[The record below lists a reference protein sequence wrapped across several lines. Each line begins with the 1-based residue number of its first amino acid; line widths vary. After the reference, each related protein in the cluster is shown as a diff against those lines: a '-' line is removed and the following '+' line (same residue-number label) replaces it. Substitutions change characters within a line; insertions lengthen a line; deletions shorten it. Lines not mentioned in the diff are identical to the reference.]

1 MNQTTQEQAPPV
13 WTRLDQIHRTGIQ
26 YIEDRRNGIVTSLL
40 TPWKKFDEIGMGGL
54 EWGTITTIGGRSG
67 DGKTTILLQITRN
80 LHKLNPDKDFAIL
93 DFQFEMTSEKTALR
107 EFAAISHRSIK
118 QLGSADNNTIDIQ
131 TVESL
136 IAYMNQHKH
145 RDIYQVD
152 KKMTVPMIKKTIYD
166 FYKAVQKPFVV
177 TIDHSY
183 LVQVGDE
190 KSELA
195 MLHNLGSMM
204 TELKKSMPV
213 LFIVLSQMKRD
224 VEDQLRRTPGRAGNF
239 PTSSD
244 FYGGDALYNHSDIM
258 IAIDRPFQ
266 KNVRP
271 YGPQQFLV
279 EPEHVVFHVLK
290 ARDGAP
296 DKILFFE
303 ADYAKMEL
311 KECPPPPQ
319 GKNNNSPFTPKP

>member
-1 MNQTTQEQAPPV
+1 MSSQFIPK
-13 WTRLDQIHRTGIQ
+13 WTRLDNLHRKGIQ
-26 YIEDRRNGIVTSLL
+26 YMIDRKEDRVKSLK
-40 TPWKKFDEIGMGGL
+40 TPWAKLDDIGMGGL

-67 DGKTTILLQITRN
+67 DGKTAIMLQITRN
-80 LHKLNPDKDFAIL
+80 LHQLNPTEDFAIL

-107 EFAAISHRSIK
+107 EFSAFTRKSIK
-118 QLGSADNNTIDIQ
+118 ELGSVHAKIDDATLKALHQ
-131 TVESL
+131 YTE
-136 IAYMNQHKH
+136 YHKD

-152 KKMTVPMIKKTIYD
+152 NKMTVPQIKQQIVE
-166 FYKAVQKPFVV
+166 FYRMVKKPIVV

-190 KSELA
+190 KSELG

-204 TELKKSMPV
+204 TELKKSLPV

-224 VEDQLRRTPGRAGNF
+224 VEDQLRRQPGRAGNY

-258 IAIDRPFQ
+258 IAIDRPYQ
-266 KNVRP
+266 KGVVP
-271 YGPQQFLV
+271 YGPQEFNVGPQ
-279 EPEHVVFHVLK
+279 HVVLHVLK

-296 DKILFFE
+296 DKMLFFE
-303 ADYAKMEL
+303 GDFANMQL
-311 KECPPPPQ
+311 KECPPPPC
-319 GKNNNSPFTPKP
+319 NKPVFKSNP

>member
-1 MNQTTQEQAPPV
+1 MTPTNKPEEV
-13 WTRLDQIHRTGIQ
+13 WTRLDALHKRGIE
-26 YIEDRRNGIVTSLL
+26 YIIDRKEGKVTSLK
-40 TPWKKFDEIGMGGL
+40 TPWRKFDDIGMGGL

-67 DGKTTILLQITRN
+67 DGKTAILLQITRN
-80 LHKLNPDKDFAIL
+80 LHKLNSDKDFAIL
-93 DFQFEMTSEKTALR
+93 DFQFEMTAEKTAMR
-107 EFAAISHRSIK
+107 EFAAFTHKSIK
-118 QLGSADNNTIDIQ
+118 ELGSVVRDIDDATIDQ
-131 TVESL
+131 L
-136 IAYMNQHKH
+136 KAYSQFHQH

-152 KKMTVPMIKKTIYD
+152 RKMTVPQIRKTIVD
-166 FYKAVQKPFVV
+166 FYRKFNKPVIV

-204 TELKKSMPV
+204 TELKKHLPC

-224 VEDQLRRTPGRAGNF
+224 VEDILRRTPGKAGNY

-258 IAIDRPFQ
+258 IAIDRPYQ
-266 KNVRP
+266 KNVVP
-271 YGPQQFLV
+271 YGPQEFMV
-279 EPEHVVFHVLK
+279 GPNHVVLHVLK
-290 ARDGAP
+290 ARDGSP
-296 DKILFFE
+296 DKMLFFE

-311 KECPPPPQ
+311 RECPPP
-319 GKNNNSPFTPKP
+319 NCNKPIFKPNP

>member
-1 MNQTTQEQAPPV
+1 MSNELKPKEL
-13 WTRLDQIHRTGIQ
+13 WTRLDVLHKQGID
-26 YIEDRRNGIVTSLL
+26 YMVKRKAGLVTSLK
-40 TPWKKFDEIGMGGL
+40 TPWQKFDDIGMGGL

-67 DGKTTILLQITRN
+67 DGKTAILLQITRN
-80 LHKLNPDKDFAIL
+80 LHALNPQEEFAIL
-93 DFQFEMTSEKTALR
+93 DFQFEMTAEKTALR
-107 EFAAISHRSIK
+107 EFSSYTKKSIK
-118 QLGSADNNTIDIQ
+118 QLGSAIGTIDQSTIDLLRSYSD
-131 TVESL
+131 V
-136 IAYMNQHKH
+136 HKD
-145 RDIYQVD
+145 RDIYQID
-152 KKMTVPMIKKTIYD
+152 QKMTVPMIKRNIVE
-166 FYKAVQKPFVV
+166 FYRKVQKPVVV

-204 TELKKSMPV
+204 TELKKSMPC

-224 VEDQLRRTPGRAGNF
+224 MEDQLRRTPGRAGNY

-266 KNVRP
+266 KGVVP
-271 YGPQQFLV
+271 YGPQEFNVL
-279 EPEHVVFHVLK
+279 PHHVILHVLK

-296 DKILFFE
+296 DKLLFFE
-303 ADYAKMEL
+303 GDFANMTL
-311 KECPPPPQ
+311 SECSPPPC
-319 GKNNNSPFTPKP
+319 NKPVFKQSNP

>member
-1 MNQTTQEQAPPV
+1 MSKEFTPK
-13 WTRLDQIHRTGIQ
+13 WTRLDTLHRKGIN
-26 YIEDRRNGIVTSLL
+26 YMLDRRDGKIKSLK
-40 TPWKKFDEIGMGGL
+40 TPWAKFDDIGMGGL
-54 EWGTITTIGGRSG
+54 EWGTILTIGGRSG
-67 DGKTTILLQITRN
+67 DGKTAIMLQITRN
-80 LHKLNPDKDFAIL
+80 LHKLNPTEDFAVL

-107 EFAAISHRSIK
+107 EFSAFAKKSIK
-118 QLGSADNNTIDIQ
+118 ELGSVQQKVSDSTIDA
-131 TVESL
+131 L
-136 IAYMNQHKH
+136 KAYMEYHKH

-152 KKMTVPMIKKTIYD
+152 QKMTVPMIKQQVYEFCK
-166 FYKAVQKPFVV
+166 FVNKPVVV

-190 KSELA
+190 KSELG

-204 TELKKSMPV
+204 TELKKSLPV

-224 VEDQLRRTPGRAGNF
+224 VEDQLRRQPGRAGNF

-266 KNVRP
+266 KGVYP
-271 YGPQQFLV
+271 YGPQEFDV
-279 EPEHVVFHVLK
+279 GPEHVVLHVLK

-303 ADYAKMEL
+303 GDFANMQL
-311 KECPPPPQ
+311 RECPPPPS
-319 GKNNNSPFTPKP
+319 KKKP

>member
-1 MNQTTQEQAPPV
+1 M
-13 WTRLDQIHRTGIQ
+13 L
-26 YIEDRRNGIVTSLL
+26 DRRDGKIKSLK
-40 TPWKKFDEIGMGGL
+40 TPWPKFDDIGMGGL
-54 EWGTITTIGGRSG
+54 EWGTILTIGGRSG
-67 DGKTTILLQITRN
+67 DGKTAIMLQITRN
-80 LHKLNPDKDFAIL
+80 LHKLNPTEDFAVL

-107 EFAAISHRSIK
+107 EFSAFAKKSIK
-118 QLGSADNNTIDIQ
+118 ELGSVQTPVSDSTIEALK
-131 TVESL
+131 T
-136 IAYMNQHKH
+136 YMEYHKH

-152 KKMTVPMIKKTIYD
+152 QKMTVPMIKQQVVEFCK
-166 FYKAVQKPFVV
+166 FVNKPVVV

-190 KSELA
+190 KSELG

-204 TELKKSMPV
+204 TELKKSLPV

-224 VEDQLRRTPGRAGNF
+224 VEDQLRRQPGRAGNF

-266 KNVRP
+266 KGVYP
-271 YGPQQFLV
+271 YGPQEFDV
-279 EPEHVVFHVLK
+279 GPEHVVLHVLK

-303 ADYAKMEL
+303 GDFANMQL
-311 KECPPPPQ
+311 RECPPPPMR
-319 GKNNNSPFTPKP
+319 KKP